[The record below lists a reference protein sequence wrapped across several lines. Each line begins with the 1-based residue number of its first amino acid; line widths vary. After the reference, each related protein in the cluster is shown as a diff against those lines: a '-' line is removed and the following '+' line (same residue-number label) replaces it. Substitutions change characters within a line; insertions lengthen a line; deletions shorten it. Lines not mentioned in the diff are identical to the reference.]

1 MQLKKSKMNYEKKMQ
16 PSKSELLISFE
27 NEMWLY
33 IDNSLP
39 LTRMDYWER
48 QLANNIELREYFLE
62 AKTTLSLYDEVKA
75 PDLSEERFANIV
87 NVAIN
92 TKKIYSNNVANNIV
106 DFLNT
111 LFYEDFKKVGFAA
124 GLVIAIIFI
133 LFQFKQPP
141 APVVTERYSLDWEAE
156 AIESRISKVEQ
167 SLYIMKNRNSVDY
180 AIYKYTKDHWNAART
195 VIKDQINSIKQDI
208 ENKSL

>member
-1 MQLKKSKMNYEKKMQ
+1 MQ
-16 PSKSELLISFE
+16 PSKNELLISFE
-27 NEMWLY
+27 NEIWLY

-39 LTRMDYWER
+39 VTRMHYWER
-48 QLANNIELREYFLE
+48 QLENNIELQEYFLE
-62 AKTTLSLYDEVKA
+62 ARNTLSLYDEVKA
-75 PDLSEERFANIV
+75 PDLSEERFTNIV
-87 NVAIN
+87 NLAVN
-92 TKKIYSNNVANNIV
+92 TRKIYSNNIVNNIV

-124 GLVIAIIFI
+124 GLVIAIILI

-141 APVVTERYSLDWEAE
+141 APVVTEKYSLDWEAE
-156 AIESRISKVEQ
+156 AIENRISKVEQ
-167 SLYIMKNRNSVDY
+167 SLYIIKNQNSVDY
-180 AIYKYTKDHWNAART
+180 AIYKYSKDQWNAART